1 VIEAI
6 EPGLGGPYGDAY
18 SGLSAPAGLPAGFA
32 AGGQKLTVDLDL
44 DLKGSQEVRFVPAGD
59 QTTVTL
65 ASSWP
70 HPSFSGAFLPQS
82 RSVTEDGFKASWS
95 VPKLARQIPH
105 IVALPE
111 RTSFRGIGDSAFGVR
126 FYQPVDFY
134 KQVDR
139 AVKYGV
145 LFVSMAFL
153 VIFVIE
159 IVSKGRMHL
168 VHYAMTGM
176 MIVMFY
182 TLLLALA
189 EFVGFSFAY
198 AIAAGAT
205 GAVIAGFVASLFPGR
220 TWTVAAFGGFAALY
234 GFLYVVLQLAEAA
247 LLVGSVT
254 GFVILTVLM
263 FATRDTDW
271 GARKPLPPAGAA
283 AQKA

>member
-1 VIEAI
+1 MT
-6 EPGLGGPYGDAY
+6 
-18 SGLSAPAGLPAGFA
+18 F
-32 AGGQKLTVDLDL
+32 
-44 DLKGSQEVRFVPAGD
+44 DLKGSQAVNFVPVGD

-65 ASSWP
+65 QSSWP
-70 HPSFSGAFLPQS
+70 HPSFSGNFLPQS
-82 RSVTEDGFKASWS
+82 REIKTDGFTANWN
-95 VPKLARQIPH
+95 VPKLARDIPH
-105 IVALPE
+105 LSLAGGQIFPRYLHS
-111 RTSFRGIGDSAFGVR
+111 TFGVR

-176 MIVMFY
+176 MIVIFY

-189 EFVGFSFAY
+189 EFVGFTIAY

-205 GAVIAGFVASLFPGR
+205 GAVIAGFVAVLFPGR
-220 TWTVAAFGGFAALY
+220 VWTLAAFGGFAALY

-254 GFVILTVLM
+254 GFVILTALM
-263 FATRDTDW
+263 FATRNTDW
-271 GARKPLPPAGAA
+271 GVRKPLPAA
-283 AQKA
+283 ETASQSA